1 MSEDIVREY
10 KQFFKKNRLAE
21 KEKTIE
27 EKTFMV
33 MKQIKNLLGENN
45 E

>member
-1 MSEDIVREY
+1 MKKDIMKEF
-10 KQFFKKNRLAE
+10 KEFFKKNRLAE

-27 EKTFMV
+27 EKKFMV
-33 MKQIKNLLGENN
+33 MKQIKSLLGENN

>member
-1 MSEDIVREY
+1 MTEDIMKEF
-10 KQFFKKNRLAE
+10 KEFFKKNRLAE

-27 EKTFMV
+27 EKKFMV
-33 MKQIKNLLGENN
+33 MKQIKSLLGENN

>member
-1 MSEDIVREY
+1 MTEDIMKEF
-10 KQFFKKNRLAE
+10 KEFFKKNRLAE

-27 EKTFMV
+27 EKTFTV
-33 MKQIKNLLGENN
+33 MKQIKSLLGENN